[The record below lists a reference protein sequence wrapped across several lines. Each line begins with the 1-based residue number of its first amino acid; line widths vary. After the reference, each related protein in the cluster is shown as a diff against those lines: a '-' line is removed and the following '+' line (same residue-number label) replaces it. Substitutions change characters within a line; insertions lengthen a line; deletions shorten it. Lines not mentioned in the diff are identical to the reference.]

1 MLAFGNPGSG
11 KTHLLCAIAQELIH
25 QGRQVRFT
33 PCNIL
38 VQELLIAKRDLK
50 LARVLKQYAKYEALI
65 IDDIGYVLQGWE
77 EMKVP
82 FTLLANHYEHG
93 SLEADLAKAEPVN
106 SIGIQAND
114 EVKALAR

>member
-1 MLAFGNPGSG
+1 MKAEKSPLPYIAFNSTCLRLGHP
-11 KTHLLCAIAQELIH
+11 LIKH
-25 QGRQVRFT
+25 
-33 PCNIL
+33 
-38 VQELLIAKRDLK
+38 
-50 LARVLKQYAKYEALI
+50 EALI